1 MEKSSNSSASRR
13 RRPGLTPE
21 ARENQLIAD
30 AMDMAEEQI
39 RNRTASSQVLT
50 HFLKLATTKMELEKE
65 KIRYDIELSK
75 AKTEA
80 IQATQHS
87 EELYKNAIK
96 AMQRYSGQGVSEEDD
111 EYY

>member
-1 MEKSSNSSASRR
+1 MGNVTTSSTSKR

-80 IQATQHS
+80 IQSSQHT

-96 AMQRYSGQGVSEEDD
+96 AMQRYSGQGASEED
-111 EYY
+111 EY

>member
-1 MEKSSNSSASRR
+1 MEKNTTRR

-21 ARENQLIAD
+21 ARENQLISD

-80 IQATQHS
+80 IQSTQHS
-87 EELYKNAIK
+87 EELYNNAIK
-96 AMQRYSGQGVSEEDD
+96 AMQRYSGQGVSESDD
-111 EYY
+111 EEYY

>member
-1 MEKSSNSSASRR
+1 MGKGSTSGTSRR

-30 AMDMAEEQI
+30 AYDMAEEQI

-50 HFLKLATTKMELEKE
+50 HFLKMGTTKMELEKE
-65 KIRYDIELSK
+65 KIRYEIEMTR

-80 IQATQHS
+80 IQATQHT

-96 AMQRYSGQGVSEEDD
+96 AMQRYSGQGVSEED
-111 EYY
+111 EY

>member
-1 MEKSSNSSASRR
+1 MAKTN

-21 ARENQLIAD
+21 SRENQLIAD
-30 AMDMAEEQI
+30 AIDMAEEQI

-50 HFLKLATTKMELEKE
+50 HFLKLGTTKMELEKE
-65 KIRYDIELSK
+65 KLRHDIELAR

-80 IQATQHS
+80 IQSAQHS

-96 AMQRYSGQGVSEEDD
+96 AMQRYRGQGVSEDD
-111 EYY
+111 EY

>member
-1 MEKSSNSSASRR
+1 MGNNTTNGTPRR

-21 ARENQLIAD
+21 ARENQIISD

-65 KIRYDIELSK
+65 KLRSENELLR

-80 IQATQHS
+80 IQSAQQT

-96 AMQRYSGQGVSEEDD
+96 AMQRYSGQGAYEED
-111 EYY
+111 EY

>member
-1 MEKSSNSSASRR
+1 MTKR

-21 ARENQLIAD
+21 ARENQIIAD

-39 RNRTASSQVLT
+39 LNRTASSQVLT

-65 KIRYDIELSK
+65 KLRNENELLR

-80 IQATQHS
+80 IQSSQHT

-96 AMQRYSGQGVSEEDD
+96 AMQRYSGQGVSEED
-111 EYY
+111 EY

>member
-1 MEKSSNSSASRR
+1 M
-13 RRPGLTPE
+13 
-21 ARENQLIAD
+21 IAD

-80 IQATQHS
+80 IHSAQHS
-87 EELYKNAIK
+87 EELYNNAIK
-96 AMQRYSGQGVSEEDD
+96 AMRQYSGQGESEED
-111 EYY
+111 EY

>member
-1 MEKSSNSSASRR
+1 MVNDVTSKKSLR

-50 HFLKLATTKMELEKE
+50 HFLKLATTRMELEKE
-65 KIRYDIELSK
+65 KLRNENELLR

-80 IQATQHS
+80 IQSSQHT

-96 AMQRYSGQGVSEEDD
+96 AMQRYSGQGVSEDD
-111 EYY
+111 EY

>member
-1 MEKSSNSSASRR
+1 MGNVTTSSTPKR

-50 HFLKLATTKMELEKE
+50 HFLKLAT
-65 KIRYDIELSK
+65 IG
-75 AKTEA
+75 AKT
-80 IQATQHS
+80 S
-87 EELYKNAIK
+87 
-96 AMQRYSGQGVSEEDD
+96 
-111 EYY
+111 

>member
-1 MEKSSNSSASRR
+1 MEDNTTSRTPKR

-21 ARENQLIAD
+21 SRENQLIAD

-80 IQATQHS
+80 IQSSQHS

-111 EYY
+111 Y

>member
-1 MEKSSNSSASRR
+1 MGNSSTSKNRPR

-21 ARENQLIAD
+21 ARENQIIAD

-39 RNRTASSQVLT
+39 RDRTASSQVLT

-65 KIRYDIELSK
+65 KLRNENELLR

-80 IQATQHS
+80 IQSAQHT

-96 AMQRYSGQGVSEEDD
+96 AMQRYSGQGASEED
-111 EYY
+111 EY